1 MRHRHG
7 YRKLGRVSEH
17 RLALLRNLA
26 CDLIENGRIKTTV
39 PKAKELRKYIEKIIT
54 RAKAGENLNTH
65 RYVYSKLGSNER
77 AKAATKKVI
86 DEIAPKFINRKGGYT
101 RIIKTNFRRG
111 DAAEM
116 CIIEFVEEEN

>member
-17 RLALLRNLA
+17 RQALLRNLA
-26 CDLIENGRIKTTV
+26 CDLIENGRIETTV
-39 PKAKELRKYIEKIIT
+39 PKAKELRKYVEKIIT
-54 RAKAGENLNTH
+54 KSKNADLNTH

-77 AKAATKKVI
+77 AKAATRKVI
-86 DEIAPKFINRKGGYT
+86 EEIAPKFENRKGGYT
-101 RIIKTNFRRG
+101 RIIKTRFRRG

-116 CIIEFVEEEN
+116 CIIEFVGE

>member
-7 YRKLGRVSEH
+7 YRKLGRDSEH
-17 RLALLRNLA
+17 RRALLRNLA
-26 CDLIENGRIKTTV
+26 CDLIEHGRINTTV
-39 PKAKELRKYIEKIIT
+39 PKAKELRRYIEKIIT
-54 RAKAGENLNTH
+54 KAKNADLNTH

-86 DEIAPKFINRKGGYT
+86 EEIAPKFENRNGGYT

-116 CIIEFVEEEN
+116 CVIEIISE

>member
-39 PKAKELRKYIEKIIT
+39 PKAKELRKYIEKIVT

-86 DEIAPKFINRKGGYT
+86 DEIAPKFVNRKGGYT

-116 CIIEFVEEEN
+116 CIIEFVGEDN

>member
-7 YRKLGRVSEH
+7 YRKLGRDSEH
-17 RLALLRNLA
+17 RRALLRNLA
-26 CDLIENGRIKTTV
+26 CDLIEHGRINTTV
-39 PKAKELRKYIEKIIT
+39 PKAKELRRYIEKIIT
-54 RAKAGENLNTH
+54 RAKNADFNTH
-65 RYVYSKLGSNER
+65 RFIYSKLGSNQR

-86 DEIAPKFINRKGGYT
+86 EEIAPKFENRNGGYT

-116 CIIEFVEEEN
+116 CIIEFVEG